1 MAHLNL
7 YLNLYHLY
15 PYLYVK
21 DLFSGAGSHNVEVK
35 AKLCDRPAG
44 WTGWR
49 LRKR

>member
-44 WTGWR
+44 WR